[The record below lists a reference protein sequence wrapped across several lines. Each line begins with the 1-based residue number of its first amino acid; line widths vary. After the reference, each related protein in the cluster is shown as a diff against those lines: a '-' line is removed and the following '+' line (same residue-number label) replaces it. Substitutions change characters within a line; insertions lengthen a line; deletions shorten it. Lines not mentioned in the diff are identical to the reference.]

1 MKKVLKTQNTAD
13 SKTQYNLVA
22 SEINLDN
29 DAVITYGI
37 EIVESLSSGK
47 TQTTEILGITSN
59 FEKAEGLFEKVV
71 RLEINASSL
80 RGIVDDFI
88 IS

>member
-1 MKKVLKTQNTAD
+1 MKKVLKTQSSVN
-13 SKTQYNLVA
+13 SKTQYSLVA
-22 SEINLDN
+22 SEINLD
-29 DAVITYGI
+29 DDVVITYGI
-37 EIVESLSSGK
+37 EIAESLSSGK
-47 TQTTEILGITSN
+47 TQTTEILDITSN
-59 FEKAEGLFEKVV
+59 YQKAEILFDKVV

>member
-22 SEINLDN
+22 SEINLDD

-37 EIVESLSSGK
+37 EIAESLSSGK
-47 TQTTEILGITSN
+47 TQTTEILDITSN
-59 FEKAEGLFEKVV
+59 YEKAEGLFDKVV

>member
-1 MKKVLKTQNTAD
+1 MKKVLKKYNTKDNSA
-13 SKTQYNLVA
+13 QYNLVG
-22 SEINLDN
+22 SEIDLDN
-29 DAVITYGI
+29 NVVLTYGI
-37 EIVESLSSGK
+37 AIVESLASGK
-47 TQTTEILGITSN
+47 TQTTEILDITSN
-59 FEKAEGLFEKVV
+59 YEKAESLFDKVV